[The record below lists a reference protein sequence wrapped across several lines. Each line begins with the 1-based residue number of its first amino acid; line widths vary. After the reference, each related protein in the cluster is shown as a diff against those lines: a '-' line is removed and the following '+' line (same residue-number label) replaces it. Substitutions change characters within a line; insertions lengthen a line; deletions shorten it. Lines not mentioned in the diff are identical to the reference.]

1 MAVAVVHINKL
12 KIVIPQVV
20 VAKPKI
26 INGVAGALVIK
37 HVAVERKLKRY
48 IKEVQLIKM

>member
-26 INGVAGALVIK
+26 INGVAGVHAVK
-37 HVAVERKLKRY
+37 HVAVERKLKPY

>member
-26 INGVAGALVIK
+26 INGVAGVHAVK
-37 HVAVERKLKRY
+37 HVAVEPRLKPY